1 MTNILG
7 ICGGG
12 VTLGFSSEA
21 CDGREE
27 VQHPQRLACGL
38 WLGTALAP
46 APRHHLRAH
55 EKEDFSISLQRAAV
69 LLLVRRGNG
78 EIQSMSP
85 QKF

>member
-38 WLGTALAP
+38 
-46 APRHHLRAH
+46 
-55 EKEDFSISLQRAAV
+55 
-69 LLLVRRGNG
+69 
-78 EIQSMSP
+78 
-85 QKF
+85 

>member
-12 VTLGFSSEA
+12 VTLGFSPEA

-38 WLGTALAP
+38 
-46 APRHHLRAH
+46 
-55 EKEDFSISLQRAAV
+55 
-69 LLLVRRGNG
+69 
-78 EIQSMSP
+78 
-85 QKF
+85 